1 MVSQSE
7 LNWPVRTGDSAMLL
21 VLFTFAILS
30 TTNTEVV
37 GGPSFFFFSDS
48 ECKEVTKYSS
58 KIPTTPLIRLVRPVA
73 TPQLLFF

>member
-37 GGPSFFFFSDS
+37 GGPSFFFSDS

-58 KIPTTPLIRLVRPVA
+58 KIL
-73 TPQLLFF
+73 QLRSLG

>member
-30 TTNTEVV
+30 TNTEVV
-37 GGPSFFFFSDS
+37 GGPSFFFFLTRNVKKLLS
-48 ECKEVTKYSS
+48 TAQKYYNS
-58 KIPTTPLIRLVRPVA
+58 A
-73 TPQLLFF
+73 H

>member
-37 GGPSFFFFSDS
+37 GGPSFFFLTRNV
-48 ECKEVTKYSS
+48 KKLLTTAQKYYNS
-58 KIPTTPLIRLVRPVA
+58 A
-73 TPQLLFF
+73 H

>member
-30 TTNTEVV
+30 TNTEVV
-37 GGPSFFFFSDS
+37 GGSKFFFFFDS

-58 KIPTTPLIRLVRPVA
+58 KIL
-73 TPQLLFF
+73 QLRSLG